1 MRISDWSSDV
11 CSSDLICT
19 LAQDL
24 IERAE
29 RAAEVRTDKGRT
41 ATRSKLFQQFT
52 LNFGNGWRRGGCSH
66 PIREAVNRTSCG
78 CAVEL
83 GGNSNS
89 TCASTGKPAILAVAR
104 GAIGVGF
111 TDRKSTRLNSSH

>member
-1 MRISDWSSDV
+1 MRISDWRSDV
-11 CSSDLICT
+11 CSSDLAICT

-78 CAVEL
+78 CSVEVERM
-83 GGNSNS
+83 SDVE
-89 TCASTGKPAILAVAR
+89 GKSVSVREGLV
-104 GAIGVGF
+104 GAGMIKKNN
-111 TDRKSTRLNSSH
+111 T

>member
-1 MRISDWSSDV
+1 MIGVFYSSRRRHTSCALV
-11 CSSDLICT
+11 TGVQTCALPIW
-19 LAQDL
+19 
-24 IERAE
+24 
-29 RAAEVRTDKGRT
+29 TDKGRT

-89 TCASTGKPAILAVAR
+89 TCASTGKPAILAVRSAER
-104 GAIGVGF
+104 RVGKECVI
-111 TDRKSTRLNSSH
+111 TCSSRWSPYH